1 MRRHEI
7 HFKPCMKSL
16 KPNELHNYIYQSGP
30 EDEAWK
36 LPTGIDRLIIFDHPR
51 RPTKL
56 WILNTVYSNSISEI
70 YLTKLTVH
78 KQGLANEF
86 KAEMNHVVEFTVS
99 CFLHAI
105 DPINVTM
112 AYRATSLLLKDLI
125 LTVVFWFA
133 QKHGKAV
140 QNLDSISNIAPIDD
154 VLSSLF
160 NLTSHDPI

>member
-1 MRRHEI
+1 
-7 HFKPCMKSL
+7 MKSL

-36 LPTGIDRLIIFDHPR
+36 LPIGNVRLTINAGQYHG
-51 RPTKL
+51 TKL
-56 WILNTVYSNSISEI
+56 LD
-70 YLTKLTVH
+70 
-78 KQGLANEF
+78 QGLTNKL

-125 LTVVFWFA
+125 FNIFIYTIF
-133 QKHGKAV
+133 
-140 QNLDSISNIAPIDD
+140 SNEFD
-154 VLSSLF
+154 LKR
-160 NLTSHDPI
+160 